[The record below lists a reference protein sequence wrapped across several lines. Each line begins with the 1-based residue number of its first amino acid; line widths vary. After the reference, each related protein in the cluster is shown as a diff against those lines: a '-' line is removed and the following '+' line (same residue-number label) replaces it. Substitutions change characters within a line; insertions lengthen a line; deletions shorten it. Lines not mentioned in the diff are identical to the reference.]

1 MRKENPTRY
10 SSAVGEAWQH
20 AMFKVKYCHPIFD
33 DKEVREECDKLFDE
47 APRDIKFRLKV
58 KGLIQT
64 MCI

>member
-33 DKEVREECDKLFDE
+33 DKEVREETDRFPLGTYPAACCVML
-47 APRDIKFRLKV
+47 IK
-58 KGLIQT
+58 
-64 MCI
+64 